1 MALLLISSFSQITE
15 ASFALHLLRASFL
28 KNIHFLLCKILNSN
42 FVKIRAIFSV
52 VQGRCGGDIIYEE
65 LGSQL
70 QNKHIVLWG
79 QICCW
84 CYFYSMGWS
93 HGIMGRRFPDGRLL
107 RYRKWVPQQLGDVNK
122 QESGDSQPM
131 GARHSDTA
139 ANHNSTH
146 FLVWSTGP
154 LLIFFGRPDWK
165 LFLSFLPILLWH

>member
-42 FVKIRAIFSV
+42 FVKIRAIFFGGAGAV
-52 VQGRCGGDIIYEE
+52 RWGGDIIYEE

-93 HGIMGRRFPDGRLL
+93 GVSSGNMNEEQFHERL
-107 RYRKWVPQQLGDVNK
+107 NK
-122 QESGDSQPM
+122 TDN
-131 GARHSDTA
+131 TYK
-139 ANHNSTH
+139 
-146 FLVWSTGP
+146 
-154 LLIFFGRPDWK
+154 I
-165 LFLSFLPILLWH
+165 ILLVLVLFSFNIHTFPLY

>member
-93 HGIMGRRFPDGRLL
+93 GSS
-107 RYRKWVPQQLGDVNK
+107 
-122 QESGDSQPM
+122 SGDMNEEQFHE
-131 GARHSDTA
+131 RLNKTDNTYK
-139 ANHNSTH
+139 
-146 FLVWSTGP
+146 
-154 LLIFFGRPDWK
+154 I
-165 LFLSFLPILLWH
+165 ILLVLVLFSFNIHTFPLY